1 MNNIPV
7 VTKYLLL
14 TNVVVFLLQEV
25 AKGAGFD
32 LVATFGLHFFL
43 ADNFQLHQL
52 FTYMFL
58 HACPYEWGVHTFF
71 ANLSHIFFNMF
82 ALWMFGRT
90 IENTLGARHFL
101 IYYLVCGVGAG
112 LCQELFQYGEYW
124 MEGLADYERVR
135 TPDGIYPMGEFLNYW
150 RTIGASGA
158 VYGILL
164 AFGYIYPNHRIML
177 LFPPIPMKAKYF
189 VIGYA
194 ALELFS
200 SFSANDNV
208 AHFAH
213 LGGMFFGF
221 LLLLRWTRLSNP
233 NSWWQRL
240 KRHFTKSSK
249 SPYNK
254 NPKMKVNPGGTYDQ
268 MQEPQTP
275 SKDLEEKRRRIDEL
289 LDKIKKSG
297 YESLTTEEKNFL
309 FDASTRK

>member
-25 AKGAGFD
+25 AKGAGID
-32 LVATFGLHFFL
+32 LVATLGLHFFL

-58 HACPYEWGVHTFF
+58 HA
-71 ANLSHIFFNMF
+71 NLSHIFFNMF
-82 ALWMFGRT
+82 ALWMFGRL
-90 IENTLGARHFL
+90 IESTLGARHYL
-101 IYYLVCGVGAG
+101 IYYIVCGVGAG

-124 MEGLADYERVR
+124 MEGLANYERVR
-135 TPDGIYPMGEFLNYW
+135 TPEGIYPMGEFLNYW
-150 RTIGASGA
+150 RTVGASGA

-164 AFGYIYPNHRIML
+164 AFGFIYPNHRIML
-177 LFPPIPMKAKYF
+177 LIPPIPMKAKYF

-194 ALELFS
+194 AIELYS

-213 LGGMFFGF
+213 LGGMLFGF
-221 LLLLRWTRLSNP
+221 LLLLRWTRQHNP
-233 NSWWQRL
+233 LSWWERL
-240 KRHFTKSSK
+240 KRHFTISKK

-254 NPKMKVNPGGTYDQ
+254 NPKMTITLGGADDKVETAETTSSSEE
-268 MQEPQTP
+268 QEAT
-275 SKDLEEKRRRIDEL
+275 RRRIDEL
-289 LDKIKKSG
+289 LDKIKNSG
-297 YESLTTEEKNFL
+297 YKSLTTEEKNFL
-309 FDASTRK
+309 FETSTRK

>member
-14 TNVVVFLLQEV
+14 TNIVVFLLQEV
-25 AKGAGFD
+25 VKQWGID
-32 LVATFGLHFFL
+32 LVALFGLHFFL

-58 HACPYEWGVHTFF
+58 HA
-71 ANLSHIFFNMF
+71 NLSHIFFNMF
-82 ALWMFGRT
+82 ALWMFGRL
-90 IENTLGARHFL
+90 IESTLGARHYL
-101 IYYLVCGVGAG
+101 IYYIVCGVGAG

-124 MEGLADYERVR
+124 MEGLADFERVR

-150 RTIGASGA
+150 RTVGASGA

-164 AFGYIYPNHRIML
+164 AFGFIYPNHRIML
-177 LFPPIPMKAKYF
+177 LIPPIPMKAKYF

-194 ALELFS
+194 ALELYS
-200 SFSANDNV
+200 SFSVNDNV

-213 LGGMFFGF
+213 LGGMLFGF
-221 LLLLRWTRLSNP
+221 LLLLRWTQFRNP

-240 KRHFTKSSK
+240 KKHFTSSQK

-254 NPKMKVNPGGTYDQ
+254 NPKMTVNPGGAYNKAEHTTSS
-268 MQEPQTP
+268 PTP
-275 SKDLEEKRRRIDEL
+275 SAELEEKRRRIDEL

>member
-1 MNNIPV
+1 MNSIPV

-25 AKGAGFD
+25 AKGAGID
-32 LVATFGLHFFL
+32 LVATLGLHFFL

-58 HACPYEWGVHTFF
+58 HA
-71 ANLSHIFFNMF
+71 NLSHIFFNMF

-90 IENTLGARHFL
+90 IEHTLGARHFL

-221 LLLLRWTRLSNP
+221 LLLLRWTRRSNP

-240 KRHFTKSSK
+240 KKHFETSSK

-254 NPKMKVNPGGTYDQ
+254 NPKMTVNPGGAYNKEEHTT
-268 MQEPQTP
+268 TP
-275 SKDLEEKRRRIDEL
+275 PTPDATLEEKRRRIDEL